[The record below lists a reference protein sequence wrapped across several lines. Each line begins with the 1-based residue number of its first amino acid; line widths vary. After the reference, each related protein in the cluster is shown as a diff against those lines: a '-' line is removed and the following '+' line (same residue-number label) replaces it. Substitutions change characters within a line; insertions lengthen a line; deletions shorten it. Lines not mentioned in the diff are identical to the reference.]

1 MALICDHPPRHI
13 PLLIGHDQAP
23 TWLMSSVSMSPGG
36 IWGLYML
43 GGGKEGTDLVRSW
56 LATLDSLH
64 ASGLHLHGHMGTLCR
79 DAPEGM
85 RGTGL
90 EAVLK
95 PKTQVYWSGEGEL
108 GSSPDL

>member
-1 MALICDHPPRHI
+1 
-13 PLLIGHDQAP
+13 
-23 TWLMSSVSMSPGG
+23 MSSVPVSPRPPAPHPVEFGVLTCWEVG
-36 IWGLYML
+36 RRDG
-43 GGGKEGTDLVRSW
+43 

-90 EAVLK
+90 
-95 PKTQVYWSGEGEL
+95 
-108 GSSPDL
+108 